1 MTRSWPVSTNHQL
14 TQRATSF
21 GTAQV
26 ERTFAWINRCRRTV
40 RDYERLP
47 DHHAAMVQWS
57 MVILMT
63 RRLAR
68 YQRRQPRPQAA

>member
-1 MTRSWPVSTNHQL
+1 VV
-14 TQRATSF
+14 A
-21 GTAQV
+21 

-47 DHHAAMVQWS
+47 AHHAAMVQWS
-57 MVILMT
+57 MVIIMT

-68 YQRRQPRPQAA
+68 HQRTTHRQPPIRAA

>member
-1 MTRSWPVSTNHQL
+1 MDIRLV
-14 TQRATSF
+14 
-21 GTAQV
+21 
-26 ERTFAWINRCRRTV
+26 NRCRRTT

-57 MVILMT
+57 MVIIMT

-68 YQRRQPRPQAA
+68 HQRRPRSQAA